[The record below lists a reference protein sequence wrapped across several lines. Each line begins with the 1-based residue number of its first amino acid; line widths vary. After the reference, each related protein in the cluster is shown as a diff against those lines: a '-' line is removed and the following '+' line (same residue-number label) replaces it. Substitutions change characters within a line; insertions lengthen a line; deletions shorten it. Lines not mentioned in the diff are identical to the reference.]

1 MGEVLEAVRTGPGG
15 FRMPVALKRLA
26 ADQAIRG
33 DMVQR
38 FFTEARILA
47 RLDHPNIVRVHD
59 VLAVDAG
66 YFIVM
71 ELLRGATLADL
82 AAHRGDRTAWPEVL
96 AVADQALAGLAYAHA
111 ACDDGGQPLG
121 LVHRDVTPRNLFVTD
136 AGQVKLL
143 DFGIAKLHERL
154 EAPITREGT
163 VHGTLELLSPEQAA
177 GDSADA
183 STDLYQLGASIYWAL
198 AARYPHGSGSAPELL
213 ARIIAGAPRPLGE
226 LRPDLPAAVV
236 ALLERAMARERAA
249 RFGSAAAMREELA
262 ALLAPTRVSADD
274 LARAVRDVRGAVEPA
289 EGRSQPP
296 TESMTR
302 TGPRNPA
309 AALATTLAAP
319 GDAARPPRWRGRLAA
334 ALGVTAALSLALW
347 LARREP
353 DASSRP
359 REVREVMLTLTVGD
373 QQPMGGGVSRD
384 GTRLVYADGARL
396 LSRPL
401 AGGRVERQA
410 VPPGLSPIDAEFT
423 RDDQIVALGQ
433 HRSGEWQL
441 WRLGSAG
448 VALLHWAPDRF
459 LMRVSPDGK
468 SIACAHDESAVELV
482 VPGRPARRLIELS
495 AGEMVGG
502 MAWSP
507 DGARLAVVITSPDG
521 GDDRIDVVEVA
532 GATTATTAPRLSTLH
547 RRRFFTYIAVLIAWP
562 QADRMLYAVNDRGG
576 ASLYSFDLT
585 TGAETAVYR
594 WAGLSITGGR
604 WSGGRLLCHRGT
616 QRYGIFVAERGGALR
631 RLSTGDG
638 QTRRLAGW
646 SEQGWLFYANDAAG
660 NFDIVAHPPG
670 EPPALWMSGE
680 GDEMPDTLVDGAL
693 LFQRRPG
700 QGGDGTVDLWRS
712 SAPGDAER
720 MTSVPAAGMAANAL
734 RCAGDRRAPCV
745 IEEVEGGQ
753 ARYALFDPVRGARG
767 RAIASVPARGHYQR
781 NMALAPDGETLAVVT
796 GGGAVALF
804 DVASGSRRDLT
815 VAGMSALQ
823 SVSWSTDGRQLL
835 VTGVGWRGH
844 LFAALRVG
852 LDGSVT
858 PIEASH
864 DRWYWRPQE
873 SPDGSSVALVATDF
887 AIDLAVLE
895 GI

>member
-33 DMVQR
+33 EMVQR

-71 ELLRGATLADL
+71 ELLRGATLAEL
-82 AAHRGDRTAWPEVL
+82 AAHGGDRTPWPEVL
-96 AVADQALAGLAYAHA
+96 AVAEQALAGLAYAHA
-111 ACDDGGQPLG
+111 ACDDGGHPLG

-154 EAPITREGT
+154 EAAITREGT
-163 VHGTLELLSPEQAA
+163 IHGTLELLSPEQAA
-177 GDSADA
+177 GESADA

-213 ARIIAGAPRPLGE
+213 ARIIAGAPRPLAE

-236 ALLERAMARERAA
+236 ALIARAMARERAA
-249 RFGSAAAMREELA
+249 RFASAAEMREQVA
-262 ALLAPTRVSADD
+262 ALLAPTRISAAD
-274 LARAVRDVRGAVEPA
+274 LSRAVRDAGSAAPPEDGSHPA
-289 EGRSQPP
+289 P
-296 TESMTR
+296 TETMTR
-302 TGPRNPA
+302 TGPVNPA
-309 AALATTLAAP
+309 AALATTQAAP
-319 GDAARPPRWRGRLAA
+319 RAPRRWGRVAVG
-334 ALGVTAALSLALW
+334 LGGAGALSLAIW
-347 LARREP
+347 LARGEDP
-353 DASSRP
+353 SAG

-373 QQPMGGGVSRD
+373 QQPMGGGVSHD
-384 GTRLVYADGARL
+384 GTRLVYVDGARIL
-396 LSRPL
+396 VRPL
-401 AGGRVERQA
+401 DGGRVERQA
-410 VPPGLSPIDAEFT
+410 VPTGLSPMDAEFT
-423 RDDQIVALGQ
+423 RDDQIVAFGQ

-448 VALLHWAPDRF
+448 VALLHWASDRF
-459 LMRVSPDGK
+459 LMRVAPDGK
-468 SIACAHDESAVELV
+468 SIACAHDEREVQLI
-482 VPGRPARRLIELS
+482 VPGHPPRRLLELS

-507 DGARLAVVITSPDG
+507 DGARLAVVITAPDG

-532 GATTATTAPRLSTLH
+532 GPVAARLRTLH
-547 RRRFFTYIAVLIAWP
+547 RRRFSTYVAVLIAWP
-562 QADRMLYAVNDRGG
+562 QPDRMLYAVNDRRG
-576 ASLYSFDLT
+576 ANLYSLDLT
-585 TGAETAVYR
+585 TGAESPVYR

-616 QRYGIFVAERGGALR
+616 QRYGIFVAEKGGPLR

-660 NFDIVAHPPG
+660 NFDIVAHPPSD
-670 EPPALWMSGE
+670 PPALWMSGD
-680 GDEMPDTLVDGAL
+680 GDDLPDTMVDGAL
-693 LFQRRPG
+693 LFQRSPG
-700 QGGDGTVDLWRS
+700 ASDGTVDLWRS
-712 SAPGDAER
+712 SGPGDAQR
-720 MTSVPAAGMAANAL
+720 MTSVRAAGMAANAL

-745 IEEVEGGQ
+745 IEEVDGGQ
-753 ARYALFDPVRGARG
+753 ARYSLFDPVRGARG
-767 RAIASVPARGHYQR
+767 REIASVPARGHYQR
-781 NMALAPDGETLAVVT
+781 NMALSPDGASLAVVT
-796 GGGAVALF
+796 GGGVIALF
-804 DVASGSRRDLT
+804 DVASGDRREVP

-823 SVSWSTDGRQLL
+823 SVSWSVDGSELL
-835 VTGVGWRGH
+835 VTGVGWSGR

-852 LDGSVT
+852 LDGTVA
-858 PIEASH
+858 PIESSQ

-873 SPDGSSVALVATDF
+873 SPDGSRVAVVAMDF